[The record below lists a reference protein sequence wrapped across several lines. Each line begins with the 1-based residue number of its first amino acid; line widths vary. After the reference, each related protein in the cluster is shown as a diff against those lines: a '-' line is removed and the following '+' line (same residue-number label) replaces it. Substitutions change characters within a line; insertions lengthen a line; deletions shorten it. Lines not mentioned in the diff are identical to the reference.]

1 MEHMRHLDPERL
13 AALGD
18 SEPTADEMAHLA
30 DCVLCERERLAYREL
45 LSLSAAERSVPLSTP
60 LSDWSSLSASLAG
73 EGLLRPV
80 DGAGVLAPVRAG
92 RGRVKLA
99 GIGASSHPRRRV
111 WLQAAAAVLL
121 AGGGAAVG
129 RATAGLPSEP
139 SIAAAETAAAEPTVT
154 EPSAT
159 ERRAG
164 LEVTGGPLAGNLGRA
179 GASFAA
185 GVPDSARAILSIDD
199 ALALMRQ
206 AESEYRLAA
215 AYIAAS
221 DTSALD
227 DRGGVDQYRTRL
239 AALDRVSEAALA
251 AVNEAPADPV
261 VNQYLISTRAAR
273 DVTLQQLNSSLPAGM
288 SLTSY

>member
-1 MEHMRHLDPERL
+1 
-13 AALGD
+13 
-18 SEPTADEMAHLA
+18 
-30 DCVLCERERLAYREL
+30 
-45 LSLSAAERSVPLSTP
+45 
-60 LSDWSSLSASLAG
+60 
-73 EGLLRPV
+73 
-80 DGAGVLAPVRAG
+80 
-92 RGRVKLA
+92 
-99 GIGASSHPRRRV
+99 V

-129 RATAGLPSEP
+129 RATAGLPPSP
-139 SIAAAETAAAEPTVT
+139 SIAATETAGAEPTAT

-164 LEVTGGPLAGNLGRA
+164 AEVVGNSFAGNSGRA
-179 GASFAA
+179 GTSFAT
-185 GVPDSARAILSIDD
+185 GVSDSARAILSIDD
-199 ALALMRQ
+199 ALSLMRQ

-221 DTSALD
+221 DTSTLD
-227 DRGGVDQYRTRL
+227 ERGGVDQYRTRL

-251 AVNEAPADPV
+251 AVNQAPADPI